1 MPNWCSNHLN
11 LYGSKEEIKKITDIL
26 NANLKYEE
34 DGVVKYGGMFES
46 LVGKDPN
53 VSEEEYNA
61 GAWYDSNC
69 EYWGCKWDVTIK
81 EAYIDF
87 EEEEIRLSFDTPW
100 SPPFSFYKELAK
112 KFNIYLNAIYDE
124 PGLDFAGEINIDEE
138 GNVDNREYKYLEGI
152 YHRGDDIFWDEVRSQ
167 LDYMLEEYDKPVT
180 YEYVAEWLHFVE
192 DAELYDFIMEYE
204 DKLVK

>member
-26 NANLKYEE
+26 DANLKYEE
-34 DGVVKYGGMFES
+34 DGVIEYGGMFES
-46 LVGKDPN
+46 LVGKDP
-53 VSEEEYNA
+53 
-61 GAWYDSNC
+61 DL
-69 EYWGCKWDVTIK
+69 YWGCKWDVLIK
-81 EAYIDF
+81 NAYIDF
-87 EEEEIRLSFDTPW
+87 YDDEIRLSFDTPW
-100 SPPFSFYKELAK
+100 SPPINFYRELAK

-124 PGLDFAGEINIDEE
+124 PGCDFAGEIDIDEY
-138 GNVDNREYKYLEGI
+138 GNEDSREYKYLEGI
-152 YHRGDDIFWDEVRSQ
+152 YYRGDDIFWDEVRSQ